1 MLHFFADILQDPT
14 QAVPGTDGFNWTDY
28 GPLGVM
34 AAGLVTAVV
43 ILWRKLEREQADGKA
58 SAEKV
63 LTVLIEVNRVLPEV
77 LATMKERTNDPGPA
91 LARLD
96 EQMETL
102 QKAVKSLATKTK
114 RAAR

>member
-1 MLHFFADILQDPT
+1 MFWIIAGIMQDPT
-14 QAVPGTDGFNWTDY
+14 TAVPTGGGSGFNWTDY

-34 AAGLVTAVV
+34 AAGLVTAVI

-77 LATMKERTNDPGPA
+77 LAAMKDRSHDPAPA

-96 EQMETL
+96 EQMQSL
-102 QKAVKSLATKTK
+102 HKAVKSLANK
-114 RAAR
+114 RTGR